1 MTICSKQALGI
12 NYWVVYW
19 HRSNIYFE
27 LRTHIIKYLLYL
39 KKARVYYFRM
49 KQNILDFFKIMNIII
64 YISFLQCFLGF
75 EVYFNLLLVC
85 LLLIALSSQMKKND
99 GILYSNQSPKKG
111 LNLTK
116 KKVNV
121 IFIYIKVIFSNIF
134 FKLLK
139 KNPSTFI
146 WKRVSNFSFHF
157 NHQHLK

>member
-1 MTICSKQALGI
+1 
-12 NYWVVYW
+12 
-19 HRSNIYFE
+19 
-27 LRTHIIKYLLYL
+27 
-39 KKARVYYFRM
+39 
-49 KQNILDFFKIMNIII
+49 MNIII

-116 KKVNV
+116 KLVNV

-134 FKLLK
+134 FL
-139 KNPSTFI
+139 
-146 WKRVSNFSFHF
+146 NFS
-157 NHQHLK
+157 

>member
-12 NYWVVYW
+12 NYWVVYL

-85 LLLIALSSQMKKND
+85 LFLIALSSQMKKKWWD
-99 GILYSNQSPKKG
+99 FIFKPKSQKG
-111 LNLTK
+111 
-116 KKVNV
+116 
-121 IFIYIKVIFSNIF
+121 
-134 FKLLK
+134 FKLNK
-139 KNPSTFI
+139 KISKCDFYLHQ
-146 WKRVSNFSFHF
+146 SYFFQHFFLNFS
-157 NHQHLK
+157 

>member
-1 MTICSKQALGI
+1 
-12 NYWVVYW
+12 
-19 HRSNIYFE
+19 
-27 LRTHIIKYLLYL
+27 
-39 KKARVYYFRM
+39 M

-64 YISFLQCFLGF
+64 YISFLQCLLGF

-85 LLLIALSSQMKKND
+85 LLLIAISSQMKKND

-116 KKVNV
+116 KLVNV

-134 FKLLK
+134 FKLLLK

-146 WKRVSNFSFHF
+146 WKRVSELFVS
-157 NHQHLK
+157 L

>member
-1 MTICSKQALGI
+1 
-12 NYWVVYW
+12 
-19 HRSNIYFE
+19 
-27 LRTHIIKYLLYL
+27 
-39 KKARVYYFRM
+39 M
-49 KQNILDFFKIMNIII
+49 KQNSLDFFKIMNIII

-116 KKVNV
+116 KIVNV
-121 IFIYIKVIFSNIF
+121 IFIYIKVFSNIF

-146 WKRVSNFSFHF
+146 
-157 NHQHLK
+157 